1 MAAFLKFPTFDIY
14 DEETGL
20 WAGDDQWWLDGEL
33 VYQSDLLGEDGK
45 PVLVQV
51 PDKYPTDLASIPR
64 FPPLLRT
71 LFLKNGRHRPA
82 AVPHDYLCRL
92 SYVEDY
98 KDPLEAFPRRLADQ
112 IFLEAMAL
120 VQVRRWHRYLMYWAV
135 RANTERLILLGK
147 ARKMRKR
154 DNV

>member
-14 DEETGL
+14 DEDTGL
-20 WAGDDQWWLDGEL
+20 WADADQWWLDGEL
-33 VYQSDLLGEDGK
+33 VYQSDIPGEDGT
-45 PVLVQV
+45 PVLVTV

-64 FPPLLRT
+64 FPPLFRT

-92 SYVEDY
+92 G
-98 KDPLEAFPRRLADQ
+98 LEFPRRLADR
-112 IFLEAMAL
+112 IFLEAMQL
-120 VQVRRWHRYLMYWAV
+120 VGVSRWKRYPMYWAV

-147 ARKMRKR
+147 ARKMER
-154 DNV
+154 VE